1 MPHPPQ
7 LQVTTAFIPISQVHL
22 HVGPKVLIDISL
34 QMDGQVWNA
43 KNGPVHVHQ
52 PLLQL
57 A

>member
-7 LQVTTAFIPISQVHL
+7 LQVTSAFTPISQVHL

-43 KNGPVHVHQ
+43 KNGPVHMHQ
-52 PLLQL
+52 PLLQP